1 MRPDVAASIAG
12 MPKAELHLHLEGAVS
27 PRLAAELQARYGAPV
42 AATATEIPSGF
53 RDLDSFLAAYGAIC
67 RSMRNAEDF
76 RAAAWETLS
85 RAAASSV
92 RHLELF
98 FSPHAHD
105 GVAYS
110 EMLDGILEAFDAARS
125 AFGMTALLIPAHNR
139 EHGPERGM
147 AFLEMVLSDRR
158 DRVAGIG
165 LDYAEL
171 PHPPA
176 PFAAMYARARA
187 EGLHVTA
194 HAGEEGPAAYVR
206 DTVELLGCRRV
217 DHGYH
222 VIDDLALVERCRELD
237 VLFTVCPTTTLN
249 TTCWRDLSAK
259 DHAIRRMIELGLR
272 VSIATDD
279 PGLFA
284 TDLDREYGLVAD
296 RFSLPDAT
304 LDAIA
309 LNGATHCWLPETER
323 AALVNRFRADLAAAR
338 AGRAHPA

>member
-1 MRPDVAASIAG
+1 MNPHLAALISRL
-12 MPKAELHLHLEGAVS
+12 PKAELHLHLEGAVS
-27 PRLAAELQARYGAPV
+27 PRLAAEMQARNGAP
-42 AATATEIPSGF
+42 AAEIPSGF

-67 RSMRNAEDF
+67 RSMRSAADF
-76 RAAAWETLS
+76 RAATWETLS
-85 RAAASSV
+85 RAAASRV

-98 FSPHAHD
+98 FSPHAHE
-105 GVAYS
+105 GVAYA
-110 EMLDGILEAFDAARS
+110 EMLDGILDAFDAARS
-125 AFGMTALLIPAHNR
+125 RFGMTALLIPAHNR
-139 EHGPERGM
+139 ELGPEQGM

-158 DRVAGIG
+158 DRVVGIG

-171 PHPPA
+171 LHPPT

-187 EGLHVTA
+187 AGLQVTA

-206 DTVELLGCRRV
+206 ATVELLGCRRV

-222 VIDDLALVERCRELD
+222 VIDDPALVDRCRDLD

-249 TTCWRDLSAK
+249 TTCWRELAAK

-284 TDLDREYGLVAD
+284 TDLDREYGLVTD
-296 RFSLPDAT
+296 CFGLSDAA

-309 LNGATHCWLPETER
+309 LNGATHCWLPEVER
-323 AALVNRFRADLAAAR
+323 RALVSRFQTDLAAAR
-338 AGRAHPA
+338 AAPARPG